1 MTEQLNRTELK
12 ALQTQMNK
20 TQCLLSWQ
28 EQWLWMMLVML
39 VMVVVM
45 VIMMVMIILCSRD
58 SRICEVHAADACL
71 EMR

>member
-1 MTEQLNRTELK
+1 
-12 ALQTQMNK
+12 MNK

-45 VIMMVMIILCSRD
+45 VIMMVMVVMVMIILCSRD
-58 SRICEVHAADACL
+58 PRICEVHAADACL

>member
-1 MTEQLNRTELK
+1 
-12 ALQTQMNK
+12 MNK

-39 VMVVVM
+39 VMVVGM